1 MAKKKAAGAVKKTK
15 DSNPQMRGVKKFG
28 NHRVGPGQI
37 LVRQLGTPFH
47 PGDNVKRVSDDSL
60 ISLVSGTVHFSKRK
74 VRAFNGN
81 LTKRTFVSVVPTE

>member
-15 DSNPQMRGVKKFG
+15 DSNPQMRGVKAFG
-28 NHRVGPGQI
+28 NHKVRAGQI

-47 PGDNVKRVSDDSL
+47 AGDNVKRASDDTL
-60 ISLVSGTVHFSKRK
+60 IALADGMVHFSKRK

-81 LTKRTFVSVVPTE
+81 LTKRRFVSVISE